1 MRTAETALAGGCGSQ
16 ALAALDGADW
26 EMNES
31 AAWHLAR
38 FYDPNETDP
47 IVRDAGA
54 RHPDWAASYYAH
66 WAPRVPRE
74 AAALKQLCTTDAATL
89 DANAQLKRACG
100 R

>member
-1 MRTAETALAGGCGSQ
+1 
-16 ALAALDGADW
+16 
-26 EMNES
+26 MNEP
-31 AAWHLAR
+31 AAWYLAR

-47 IVRDAGA
+47 TMRDAGS
-54 RHPDWAASYYAH
+54 RHPDWAATYYAH